1 MAKRRRVERSEPSRK
16 VAAMTKQERERARQL
31 TLIVAVVLGMT
42 LLVLAGGL
50 LYQSVI
56 FPNSAAASVNGVAI
70 STKNLKNQTRFSQYQ
85 LISQLQN
92 ILQFESQVDPGGAQ
106 GFFTSQKQQLRSQL
120 SNNESL
126 TNSVM
131 EEMIDNELV
140 RQLAAENDIEASE
153 AEITARLESF
163 LASQQGFVTAPDA
176 TATAEALAAA
186 TATPTAT
193 PTPTPTSTLGITLTV
208 PITPTAT
215 PQPTPT
221 VHVQTAEEYTSGLD
235 QLLANVGTNSGLS
248 KNTLLAIYRQLLG
261 NEILTEKL
269 QEKLGDQMPLEGE
282 QVHARHILIS
292 VASDATD
299 ADREAALSKA
309 ISITQRIKDGEDFAT
324 LAQQYSDDTGSGAQG
339 GDLGF
344 FGRGQMVT
352 EFEQAAFSL
361 PVGEISE
368 PVLSQFGYHIIEV
381 LETTPGSPSF
391 TAWLQEQKSQA
402 QITRSLTAA
411 RIPTLLEINPALM
424 TDSTTAVTPTPFVI
438 PEVTTLEAP
447 TPAP

>member
-1 MAKRRRVERSEPSRK
+1 MAKRRRVERTEPSRK
-16 VAAMTKQERERARQL
+16 VAAMTKQERERARVL
-31 TLIVAVVLGMT
+31 TIVVGVVLGVT
-42 LLVLAGGL
+42 LLLLAAAL
-50 LYQSVI
+50 LYQTVI
-56 FPNSAAASVNGVAI
+56 FPQSAVASVSGEKI
-70 STKNLKNQTRFSQYQ
+70 STKTLEDQTRFSQYQ
-85 LISQLQN
+85 LINQLQN
-92 ILQFESQVDPGGAQ
+92 LIQFENQIDPGGAQ

-120 SNNESL
+120 ANNESL

-131 EEMIDNELV
+131 EEMIDNTLV
-140 RQLAAENDIEASE
+140 RQLAAQNNIEASE
-153 AEITARLESF
+153 AEITARLEA
-163 LASQQGFVTAPDA
+163 LVASQQGFVTAPDA

-186 TATPTAT
+186 TATPSPTPS
-193 PTPTPTSTLGITLTV
+193 PTPTTTAGITLTAV
-208 PITPTAT
+208 LTPTAT
-215 PQPTPT
+215 PEPTPT
-221 VHVQTAEEYTSGLD
+221 VHVQTADEYTTALD
-235 QLLANVGTNSGLS
+235 QLMAGISTGSGVSQATVLS
-248 KNTLLAIYRQLLG
+248 IYRSLLQ

-282 QVHARHILIS
+282 QVHARHILVS
-292 VASDATD
+292 VATDASD
-299 ADREAALSKA
+299 ADRELALAKA

-352 EFEQAAFSL
+352 EFENAAFSL
-361 PVGEISE
+361 SIGQISE

-381 LETTPGSPSF
+381 LETNPGSPSF

-411 RIPTLLEINPALM
+411 RIPNLPAINPALL
-424 TDSTTAVTPTPFVI
+424 TDAAVAATPTPIVI
-438 PEVTTLEAP
+438 PEMTPSVA